1 MPTSP
6 AFTGLACRDC
16 EARLDAAVVGTAC
29 PECGGSLVATYETI
43 DEADLD
49 ALINDDDSGLA
60 RYAALLPFDSET
72 LVSMSEGE
80 TPAIDAPGIAADL
93 GVDRLLIK
101 DEGRNPTGAVTDRG
115 LAVAVSAAASVGA
128 AQVELPTT
136 GNGGQSA
143 AAYAGRAGLDSRS
156 FVPTRSPFVNKAMV
170 NVHGGDMR
178 VVEGRYGD
186 ARDTYETNQNEDA
199 VAVGPG
205 SPYRREG
212 QKTLLLEL
220 LETLEGTA
228 PDAIVVPAGHGSILA
243 GLQAAVK
250 LLNEAGL
257 LADSPRLYAAQPV
270 GCDPIAAAA
279 SGDGEI
285 DPVDTPDTIVGP
297 LEVAAPADGALA
309 IEAVVATDGR
319 GVAVDD
325 ESLLAAAVDIGSQTG
340 VEVGATGGTAIAGAR
355 RLAEAGAFDA
365 DDTVVCLNPV
375 AASKESD
382 LLRSY
387 LMGQGM

>member
-1 MPTSP
+1 MPTSS

-29 PECGGSLVATYETI
+29 PECGGSLAATYEPI
-43 DEADLD
+43 DEPDLD
-49 ALINDDDSGLA
+49 ALINDEESGIA
-60 RYAALLPFDSET
+60 RYATLLPFDTDT

-80 TPAIDAPGIAADL
+80 TPAIDAPGLAANL

-115 LAVAVSAAASVGA
+115 LAVATSAAASVGA
-128 AQVELPTT
+128 EHIELPTT

-186 ARDTYETNQNEDA
+186 AHDTYETNRDEDA

-220 LETLEGTA
+220 LETLDGAA
-228 PDAIVVPAGHGSILA
+228 PDAIIVPAGHGTILA
-243 GLQAAVK
+243 GIHAAIMSLQAGGI
-250 LLNEAGL
+250 LT
-257 LADSPRLYAAQPV
+257 DSPRLYAVQPA
-270 GCDPIAAAA
+270 GCDPIAAAVP
-279 SGDGEI
+279 GDGDI

-309 IEAVVATDGR
+309 VEAVAATDGR
-319 GVAVDD
+319 GIAVDD
-325 ESLLAAAVDIGSQTG
+325 ESLLEAAVDAGSQTG
-340 VEVGATGGTAIAGAR
+340 IEVGATGGTAIAGAR
-355 RLAEAGAFDA
+355 RLAADGAFESS
-365 DDTVVCLNPV
+365 DTVVCINPV